1 MGGRANIIILKQA
14 LVYRLKI
21 RFNLVSSRF
30 LQLGPEF
37 SWPTLLQNLQSSI
50 NCKIKLLKCSSILFN
65 KFLSPDFNQERKSVL
80 LVANN
85 VPVVVEDN

>member
-21 RFNLVSSRF
+21 RFNIVSSRF
-30 LQLGPEF
+30 LQLGSEF

-50 NCKIKLLKCSSILFN
+50 NCKIKLLECSSILFN